1 MPGGPGSESHEVV
14 IDGKLMNIGS
24 RGSRPRP
31 GQASSFQINFGADLG
46 PGDPGS
52 AGLSDHQARANAE
65 ADHDHAALCPAR
77 RDSYE
82 AAHPSTPV
90 EQDSFTPIENNAEPI
105 SGCSSKKGE
114 TRNNRWNLKRLVK
127 IVLIIVLV
135 TAYNGYMAYALHYHI
150 STGRDL
156 DWCGGLGF
164 LIIVTLITYISLL
177 YFNVLKRFIPGRK
190 VRLLVPTKLI
200 TFVHTTPGRWLL
212 NISVLVAISTFL
224 IIDTKNDR
232 QRLISAAGVFVI
244 IFLGALF
251 STSRKDIVWRHVVWG
266 LSLQFLFGLLILRW
280 KFGKMFFDCIGDKV
294 CVKPKIRSHLRFFQK
309 TPSDIVPY
317 RHYSG
322 RYVPRIH

>member
-1 MPGGPGSESHEVV
+1 MPGGSSSHEVV

-24 RGSRPRP
+24 RGSRVR
-31 GQASSFQINFGADLG
+31 GDQASSFQINFGADLG

-52 AGLSDHQARANAE
+52 EGLSDHSQGSGRG
-65 ADHDHAALCPAR
+65 DHGAPAALFAAR

-82 AAHPSTPV
+82 APPSLETV
-90 EQDSFTPIENNAEPI
+90 KQEQESFTPIENADT
-105 SGCSSKKGE
+105 SSKKADI
-114 TRNNRWNLKRLVK
+114 NNWWNLKRLVK
-127 IVLIIVLV
+127 IVLIIALV
-135 TAYNGYMAYALHYHI
+135 TAYNGYMAYALHYHL

-190 VRLLVPTKLI
+190 VRLLVPKKLI
-200 TFVHTTPGRWLL
+200 TWVHTTPGRWLL
-212 NISVLVAISTFL
+212 NIGVLVTISTFL

-280 KFGKMFFDCIGDKV
+280 KFGKMFLDCIGDKV
-294 CVKPKIRSHLRFFQK
+294 C
-309 TPSDIVPY
+309 
-317 RHYSG
+317 
-322 RYVPRIH
+322 

>member
-1 MPGGPGSESHEVV
+1 MPGGPGSGSHEVV

-24 RGSRPRP
+24 RGSRPRQA
-31 GQASSFQINFGADLG
+31 QASSFQINFGADIG

-52 AGLSDHQARANAE
+52 DELSDQPGQARAGG
-65 ADHDHAALCPAR
+65 DHTALFAAR

-82 AAHPSTPV
+82 TPISEATV
-90 EQDSFTPIENNAEPI
+90 KQEQESFTSIDNSPDP
-105 SGCSSKKGE
+105 SSSKKGE
-114 TRNNRWNLKRLVK
+114 TRNNWWNIKRLAK

-177 YFNVLKRFIPGRK
+177 YFNVLKRYIPGRK

-212 NISVLVAISTFL
+212 NMSVLVAISTFL

-244 IFLGALF
+244 IFLGAVF

-294 CVKPKIRSHLRFFQK
+294 CVMPKNRSR
-309 TPSDIVPY
+309 SI
-317 RHYSG
+317 
-322 RYVPRIH
+322 

>member
-1 MPGGPGSESHEVV
+1 MPGSGPGSGSHEVV

-24 RGSRPRP
+24 RGSRPRQ
-31 GQASSFQINFGADLG
+31 QAQASSSFQINFGADVG
-46 PGDPGS
+46 PDDPGS
-52 AGLSDHQARANAE
+52 DELSDHQPGQAGPGG
-65 ADHDHAALCPAR
+65 DHAALFASR

-82 AAHPSTPV
+82 TPISEETV
-90 EQDSFTPIENNAEPI
+90 KQEQESFTSLDNSVDP
-105 SGCSSKKGE
+105 SSSKNGE
-114 TRNNRWNLKRLVK
+114 TRRWNLKRLAK

-135 TAYNGYMAYALHYHI
+135 TAYNGYMAYALHYHL

-177 YFNVLKRFIPGRK
+177 YFNVLKRYIPGRK

-244 IFLGALF
+244 IFLGAVF

-294 CVKPKIRSHLRFFQK
+294 CVMPKNRSR
-309 TPSDIVPY
+309 SI
-317 RHYSG
+317 
-322 RYVPRIH
+322 

>member
-1 MPGGPGSESHEVV
+1 MPGGQAGSESHEVV

-24 RGSRPRP
+24 RGSRPS
-31 GQASSFQINFGADLG
+31 SSFQINFGADLG
-46 PGDPGS
+46 PADPG
-52 AGLSDHQARANAE
+52 SDHQAQANAQG
-65 ADHDHAALCPAR
+65 DHAALFPAR

-82 AAHPSTPV
+82 APHTSTTV
-90 EQDSFTPIENNAEPI
+90 EQESFTTIENNAEPI
-105 SGCSSKKGE
+105 SSSSKKGE
-114 TRNNRWNLKRLVK
+114 TRKDGWNLKRLVK

-164 LIIVTLITYISLL
+164 LIIITLITYISLL

-200 TFVHTTPGRWLL
+200 SFVHTRPGRWLL
-212 NISVLVAISTFL
+212 NIAVLVTISTFL

-251 STSRKDIVWRHVVWG
+251 STSRKDIVWRHVMWG

-294 CVKPKIRSHLRFFQK
+294 C
-309 TPSDIVPY
+309 
-317 RHYSG
+317 
-322 RYVPRIH
+322 

>member
-1 MPGGPGSESHEVV
+1 MPGGSHEVV

-24 RGSRPRP
+24 RGSRVR
-31 GQASSFQINFGADLG
+31 GDQASSFQINFGADLG
-46 PGDPGS
+46 PSDPGS
-52 AGLSDHQARANAE
+52 ERLSDDSKGNGGGDQGAS
-65 ADHDHAALCPAR
+65 AALCVVR

-82 AAHPSTPV
+82 APPSLGTVKQEQESFTPV
-90 EQDSFTPIENNAEPI
+90 ENANI
-105 SGCSSKKGE
+105 SSKKGD
-114 TRNNRWNLKRLVK
+114 TVNWWNLKHLVK
-127 IVLIIVLV
+127 IVLIIALV
-135 TAYNGYMAYALHYHI
+135 TAYNGYMAYALHYHL

-190 VRLLVPTKLI
+190 VRLLVPKKLI
-200 TFVHTTPGRWLL
+200 TWVHTTPGRWLL
-212 NISVLVAISTFL
+212 NIGVLVTISTFL

-251 STSRKDIVWRHVVWG
+251 STSRKDIVWRHVMWG

-294 CVKPKIRSHLRFFQK
+294 C
-309 TPSDIVPY
+309 
-317 RHYSG
+317 
-322 RYVPRIH
+322 

>member
-1 MPGGPGSESHEVV
+1 MPGSGPGSGSHEVV

-24 RGSRPRP
+24 RGSRPRLQP
-31 GQASSFQINFGADLG
+31 AQASSSFQINFGADVG
-46 PGDPGS
+46 PDDPGS
-52 AGLSDHQARANAE
+52 DELSDHQPGQTRAGG
-65 ADHDHAALCPAR
+65 DHAALFSAR

-82 AAHPSTPV
+82 TPISEESV
-90 EQDSFTPIENNAEPI
+90 KQESFTSIDNNSVDP
-105 SGCSSKKGE
+105 SSSSKKGE
-114 TRNNRWNLKRLVK
+114 TSNNWWNLKRLAK

-135 TAYNGYMAYALHYHI
+135 TAYNGYMAYALHYHL

-177 YFNVLKRFIPGRK
+177 YFNVLKRYIPGRK

-244 IFLGALF
+244 IFLGAVF

-294 CVKPKIRSHLRFFQK
+294 CVMPKNRSR
-309 TPSDIVPY
+309 SI
-317 RHYSG
+317 
-322 RYVPRIH
+322 